1 MKTMTQI
8 QKKNTKK
15 RRKPNYTKRA
25 KRLQKELMLSIALIF
40 LTLLICVKF
49 QSSPNIY
56 RVVVFEQNNEIK
68 EIQYYNNFKTA
79 KKQMQKQIENG
90 AYNPAVLNEDGKILA
105 IRYGIVNFRT
115 KTCTENTSYEIER
128 NGHSGYTNGCYGGDG
143 AFLETDN
150 DAKKVKFKQSG
161 VIGWADIADIEIQN
175 AFAPETASI
184 NHYTVKD
191 NAILH
196 HGTTNPKEA
205 EYALMINIG
214 DNDASL
220 KAETTYY
227 SYDAHYFYTTF
238 QSMIDDYRNQTYENS
253 INKDTPHYNYYQYLT
268 HRAKTSYVSKD
279 LNWYISTYLGY
290 SSKPSSFPPNPSES
304 QLYDEGYTFIETQ
317 NKYGINAIMM
327 LSLAINE
334 SGFGRSQISIEKN
347 NLFGHAAYDN
357 APNES
362 ANGYKDVASSIQTHA
377 QIFLNNGYLNP
388 CDQADS
394 FSPSTCYNSENNRYK
409 GGYFG
414 DKDSGM
420 NVFYAS
426 DPYWGE
432 KAAKYY
438 QDIDALLGEKDKT
451 RYTIKVLNNQAK
463 TPVYG
468 MPDTSGKVIF
478 YTPDVESYAL
488 VILDE
493 LEGGEVNGNTK
504 WYKVQ
509 SDGMLN
515 PSANAL
521 NQEPQ
526 IYAYKTDV
534 VYIPAAYFENNDV
547 K

>member
-1 MKTMTQI
+1 MTQT
-8 QKKNTKK
+8 QTKPTRKK
-15 RRKPNYTKRA
+15 RKPNYTKRA
-25 KRLQKELMLSIALIF
+25 KRLQKELMLSLALIF
-40 LTLLICVKF
+40 LVLLFCMKF
-49 QSSPNIY
+49 HSSPEIY
-56 RVVVFEQNNEIK
+56 HVVIFDENNQTK
-68 EIQYYNNFKTA
+68 EIQYFNNFKTA

-90 AYNPAVLNEDGKILA
+90 AYNPAILDESGTILA

-115 KTCTENTSYEIER
+115 KTCGENTSYENVR
-128 NGHSGYTNGCYGGDG
+128 TATMGYTNGCYGGDG
-143 AFLETDN
+143 AYLETDN

-161 VIGWADIADIEIQN
+161 VVGWVNLSEIEILN
-175 AFAPETASI
+175 AFDPSTASI
-184 NHYTVKD
+184 NTYTLED
-191 NAILH
+191 QAIVH
-196 HGTTNPKEA
+196 HGTTNPKQA
-205 EYALMINIG
+205 EYALSINIG
-214 DNDASL
+214 ENDAGL
-220 KAETTYY
+220 KPNTTYY
-227 SYDAHYFYTTF
+227 SYDSHYFYNKF
-238 QSMIDDYRNQTYENS
+238 SDMIDDYRQQSYDLS
-253 INKDTPHYNYYQYLT
+253 VNKNKPHYNYYQYLT

-290 SSKPSSFPPNPSES
+290 TSKPSTFPAKQTES

-377 QIFLNNGYLNP
+377 QIFLNHGYLNP

-394 FSPSTCYNSENNRYK
+394 TSPSTCYSTANNRYK

-438 QDIDALLGEKDKT
+438 RDIDALLGGKDKT
-451 RYTIKVLNNQAK
+451 RYTIKILNDNAK

-468 MPDTSGKVIF
+468 IPDTSGKVIY
-478 YTPDVESYAL
+478 YTPDVETFAL

-493 LEGGEVNGNTK
+493 LEGGEVDGNTT

-515 PSANAL
+515 QSANAL
-521 NQEPQ
+521 NPNPE

-534 VYIPAAYFENNDV
+534 VYIPAAYLQ
-547 K
+547 